1 MNKKEVA
8 GILEEIGILLELK
21 GENPFKARAYFNAAR
36 VIETLDR
43 DLSQIVESGQLS
55 AMKGI
60 GGALAEKISMLVNQ
74 GSLPYYD
81 DLKASI
87 PEGLLDLLSIPGL
100 GAKKVKKI
108 YEELQVTSLGELE
121 YACRENRLRDL
132 TGFGQK
138 SQDSI
143 LKNIELYKK
152 NSERYLYPLAE
163 DAARQLITY
172 LAKNSDLQKVEVA
185 GSLRRRAETVKDID
199 IIGACKEEK
208 RSSVMAHFL
217 AYHENMTTISQGT
230 TKSAMTLATGI
241 TAELRLVEYGQFPFL
256 LQYNTGSKE
265 HNTHLR
271 RLAKGKNLK
280 LNEYGLF
287 RGDES
292 IACGGEEDIYR
303 HLDLAYIP
311 PEWREDLGEI
321 EQAARGRLPDLY
333 TGKPFYGLFHVHTTY
348 SDGGNTLPEIV
359 TACKQ
364 MGLTYVGIT
373 DHSKSAFYAN
383 GLSEERIKKQWEE
396 IDQLNEKEKD
406 FRIFKGIESDILRD
420 GSLDY
425 TDDILELFD
434 FVIASVHSQ
443 FRLTEQEMTDRI
455 CRALKNPFLT
465 MLGHPTGRLLLAREA
480 YALNMEKVLETAA
493 EESKIIEINASP
505 YRLDLSWK
513 WGKRAT
519 ELGLKTSINPDA
531 HSVEGLQDYRYGIGI
546 CGKAGFQKQDIL
558 NTFTGAEV
566 IAFLE
571 SNKSSA

>member
-199 IIGACKEEK
+199 I
-208 RSSVMAHFL
+208 M
-217 AYHENMTTISQGT
+217 
-230 TKSAMTLATGI
+230 
-241 TAELRLVEYGQFPFL
+241 
-256 LQYNTGSKE
+256 
-265 HNTHLR
+265 
-271 RLAKGKNLK
+271 
-280 LNEYGLF
+280 
-287 RGDES
+287 
-292 IACGGEEDIYR
+292 
-303 HLDLAYIP
+303 
-311 PEWREDLGEI
+311 
-321 EQAARGRLPDLY
+321 
-333 TGKPFYGLFHVHTTY
+333 
-348 SDGGNTLPEIV
+348 
-359 TACKQ
+359 
-364 MGLTYVGIT
+364 
-373 DHSKSAFYAN
+373 
-383 GLSEERIKKQWEE
+383 
-396 IDQLNEKEKD
+396 
-406 FRIFKGIESDILRD
+406 
-420 GSLDY
+420 
-425 TDDILELFD
+425 
-434 FVIASVHSQ
+434 
-443 FRLTEQEMTDRI
+443 
-455 CRALKNPFLT
+455 
-465 MLGHPTGRLLLAREA
+465 
-480 YALNMEKVLETAA
+480 
-493 EESKIIEINASP
+493 KI
-505 YRLDLSWK
+505 
-513 WGKRAT
+513 
-519 ELGLKTSINPDA
+519 
-531 HSVEGLQDYRYGIGI
+531 
-546 CGKAGFQKQDIL
+546 
-558 NTFTGAEV
+558 
-566 IAFLE
+566 
-571 SNKSSA
+571 